1 MLEYEDL
8 EKGENV
14 WGPKVKGAL
23 EDFMTNEGWEAKNAS
38 AEDEELEPEGCG
50 QARVK
55 NQIKNR
61 RRDNEHRERNHD
73 RKGHQTGRDKAVEI

>member
-1 MLEYEDL
+1 MFEYEDL

-23 EDFMTNEGWEAKNAS
+23 EDFMTSEGWEAENAS
-38 AEDEELEPEGCG
+38 AEDEELELEGRG

-55 NQIKNR
+55 NWNKNR
-61 RRDNEHRERNHD
+61 RRDNEHCERKHD
-73 RKGHQTGRDKAVEI
+73 RNGDKAVEI